1 MILTL
6 QAAALPVADYANL
19 EKLLPHLLNFCLS
32 AGRHILIAVAIY
44 FVGRFLMRLLLRLLE
59 TVLTRHDVDAGLRSF
74 LHSLANIVLMV
85 LLFVS
90 IVGAL
95 GVNTTSFAALLA
107 SAGVA
112 IGMALSGNL
121 QNFAGGLV
129 ILLFKPYRV
138 GDWIETQG
146 QTGEVMQIQIFHTI
160 LRQADHKV
168 SYIPNGALS
177 SSLIVN
183 LSRAEKR
190 RVQWSVGVA
199 YGTDMVRATSL
210 ICATLAADS
219 RVLAEPAPFV
229 GVENLG
235 DSSVDLCVRCW
246 VANADYWGV
255 YFDGLRAICEMC
267 EREGIE
273 IPFPQRVVHTPA
285 AT

>member
-1 MILTL
+1 MTSLL
-6 QAAALPVADYANL
+6 AAALPAAEYMNL
-19 EKLLPHLLNFCLS
+19 EKVLPHVLNFCLT
-32 AGRHILIAVAIY
+32 AGKHVIVALVIY
-44 FVGRFLMRLLLRLLE
+44 FAGRFLMRLLLKLLD
-59 TVLTRHDVDAGLRSF
+59 TMLIRHDVDAGLHSF

-138 GDWIETQG
+138 GDWIEAQG

-168 SYIPNGALS
+168 AYIPNGALS

-183 LSRAEKR
+183 LSRAATR
-190 RVQWSVGVA
+190 RVEWTVGVA
-199 YGTDMVRATSL
+199 YGTDLRRAQRL
-210 ICATLAADS
+210 IAEALAADS
-219 RVLAEPAPFV
+219 RVLADPSPFV
-229 GVENLG
+229 GVNALG
-235 DSSVDLCVRCW
+235 DSSVDFCVRCW
-246 VANADYWGV
+246 VKNADYWGV
-255 YFDGLRAICEMC
+255 HFEGLRAIYEMC
-267 EREGIE
+267 AREGIE
-273 IPFPQRVVHTPA
+273 IPFPQRVVHA
-285 AT
+285 AKPS

>member
-1 MILTL
+1 MTPLS
-6 QAAALPVADYANL
+6 AAALAMSEYTNF
-19 EKLLPHLLNFCLS
+19 EKLLPHILS
-32 AGRHILIAVAIY
+32 ICVDVGKRIIVAAVIY
-44 FVGRFLMRLLLRLLE
+44 FAGRFLMRMLLRLLE
-59 TVLTRHDVDAGLRSF
+59 GMLTRRNVDAGVRSF

-138 GDWIETQG
+138 GDWIEAQG

-160 LRQADHKV
+160 LRQGDYKL

-183 LSRAEKR
+183 LSRAERR
-190 RVQWSVGVA
+190 RVQWTVGVA
-199 YGTDMVRATSL
+199 YGTDLERAMRL
-210 ICATLAADS
+210 IKETLAADS
-219 RVLAEPAPFV
+219 RVLSDPAPFV

-246 VANADYWGV
+246 TANADYWSV
-255 YFDGLRAICEMC
+255 YYEGLRAVYEMC
-267 EREGIE
+267 EREGID
-273 IPFPQRVVHTPA
+273 IPFPQRVVHTAPVS
-285 AT
+285 

>member
-1 MILTL
+1 MTFLL
-6 QAAALPVADYANL
+6 AAGEAASRYTNF
-19 EKLLPHLLNFCLS
+19 ETLLPHIVSLGVEVGKRLLMAL
-32 AGRHILIAVAIY
+32 VIY
-44 FVGRFLMRLLLRLLE
+44 FAGRFLIRMLLRLLE
-59 TVLTRHDVDAGLRSF
+59 GMLSRRKVDAGVRSF
-74 LHSLANIVLMV
+74 LHSMASIVLMV

-95 GVNTTSFAALLA
+95 GVNTASFAALLA

-121 QNFAGGLV
+121 QNFAGGLI

-138 GDWIETQG
+138 GDWIEAQG

-160 LRQADHKV
+160 LRQGDHKM

-190 RVQWSVGVA
+190 RLQWTVGVA
-199 YGTDMVRATSL
+199 YGTDLAKAMKLAQD
-210 ICATLAADS
+210 TLSADG
-219 RVLAEPAPFV
+219 RVLSDPAPFV
-229 GVENLG
+229 GVDNLG

-246 VANADYWGV
+246 VLNADYWGV
-255 YFDGLRAICEMC
+255 YYDGLRALYEAY
-267 EREGIE
+267 EREGID
-273 IPFPQRVVHTPA
+273 IPFPQRVVHTVPGR
-285 AT
+285 